1 MREQFTMAA
10 VPAVDTELA
19 RDMAA
24 RGDLDGAIELARDV
38 VDTSI
43 DSGEAINMSAS
54 VTVLVQ
60 SLIARGDRDDL
71 DHAQR
76 VIDRF
81 AALPT
86 DPGFVLY
93 DVQLMRLRALLA
105 RARGD
110 EERYREC
117 SDRYRELATAYRYE
131 GHMALAARMA

>member
-1 MREQFTMAA
+1 
-10 VPAVDTELA
+10 
-19 RDMAA
+19 
-24 RGDLDGAIELARDV
+24 
-38 VDTSI
+38 
-43 DSGEAINMSAS
+43 MSAS